1 MTKRYNV
8 LDLFCGCGGLS
19 LGFEMAGFDVKLA
32 IDNWEDALVT
42 YRKNHKGT
50 KTLNADLLNLNPQDV
65 EQEYNSLLRGTEM
78 WMRKIRHID
87 KELE

>member
-1 MTKRYNV
+1 MAYIRTSTENIIPSICVAYIAIERLITMFQTV
-8 LDLFCGCGGLS
+8 LG
-19 LGFEMAGFDVKLA
+19 
-32 IDNWEDALVT
+32 
-42 YRKNHKGT
+42 Y
-50 KTLNADLLNLNPQDV
+50 V